1 MSASSKKTHGKLNKN
16 NKNKNKNNNNKKLK
30 GGQET
35 NSSEYEQIY
44 TNFLSK
50 FGANTNNTANQI
62 QKKVANKLSADMGIL
77 PPGTPGPSISP
88 EKQIG
93 VIQNT
98 LTDYINAI
106 VAIQQAFQRD
116 KSTFQIQQSNFQMK
130 KNVDMKYSDLIK
142 KTNALIR
149 NFDKYLL
156 KDMSFIRMNPK
167 KDALLND
174 LSQRMK
180 KIVDEYKLELSSNVG
195 AENYTQNTNQK
206 TQDLKNKIMISV
218 IQNLLENVR
227 PIYRDLRNNAQPLK
241 TNTTRNSTKQ
251 ILANIEKERTM
262 GTQLT
267 KEFSE
272 NIGNWIKLLT
282 EIIEL
287 NAVTI
292 IFPSKINSPNA
303 TKKLGDI
310 HLEYQEA
317 QKNINNLLS
326 DVVSQNTPKNFFHPK
341 FTNEVF
347 AQELVGEIFRWG
359 MATFKIYK
367 YNQFLGQTPST
378 QTPSA
383 QTPPAQKLKQ
393 N

>member
-1 MSASSKKTHGKLNKN
+1 MSASSKKNRGKLNNGNKN
-16 NKNKNKNNNNKKLK
+16 NKNNKKLK
-30 GGQET
+30 GGQEA
-35 NSSEYEQIY
+35 NKSEYEKIY
-44 TNFLSK
+44 ANFLSK
-50 FGANTNNTANQI
+50 LGANPNNNSDQI
-62 QKKVANKLSADMGIL
+62 QKQVAKKLSGDMGIP
-77 PPGTPGPSISP
+77 PPGVSP
-88 EKQIG
+88 EQIQKEVASQVSQKNQIG

-98 LTDYINAI
+98 LSDYINAI
-106 VAIQQAFQRD
+106 VAIQKAFQIN
-116 KSTFQIQQSNFQMK
+116 KNNFQKQQSNFQLK
-130 KNVDMKYSDLIK
+130 KNVDMKYGDLVK
-142 KTNALIR
+142 ETNALVR

-167 KDALLND
+167 KDVLLND

-180 KIVDEYKLELSSNVG
+180 KIVDKYKLELANNVG

-206 TQDLKNKIMISV
+206 TQDIQNKIMISV

-241 TNTTRNSTKQ
+241 TNVARNSTKK
-251 ILANIEKERTM
+251 ILEDIEKERLM
-262 GTQLT
+262 GTQMT

-282 EIIEL
+282 QIIEL

-292 IFPSKINSPNA
+292 ISPSKINSPNA
-303 TKKLGDI
+303 TKKLGEF

-317 QKNINNLLS
+317 QKNINNLLFGVGS
-326 DVVSQNTPKNFFHPK
+326 PNTSKNFFHPK

-347 AQELVGEIFRWG
+347 VQELVSEIFRWG

-367 YNQFLGQTPST
+367 YNQFLGQTESRAQSPPS
-378 QTPSA
+378 
-383 QTPPAQKLKQ
+383 
-393 N
+393 